1 MILQPIQTTE
11 LGKLSIGRPEQL
23 LAETL
28 GTELQGKARLIL
40 ILSPFPP
47 NEKKKS
53 NRLKVDKHRSREKL
67 YYPFD
72 SSFLMKMRKI
82 LVPAMLYIHLQKT
95 INIQF

>member
-1 MILQPIQTTE
+1 MILQPIQTIE
-11 LGKLSIGRPEQL
+11 LGKLYIGKSEQL
-23 LAETL
+23 FAEIL
-28 GTELQGKARLIL
+28 GTELQGKARLIF

-67 YYPFD
+67 CYPFD

-82 LVPAMLYIHLQKT
+82 LVPAMLIHLQKT
-95 INIQF
+95 INI